1 MRFLIS
7 WTLFQCI
14 LSHGTFKM
22 KWKLAISTAVSPG
35 HALGYLTCPLTLNP
49 VRRLPFG
56 HWVPIFRYGNVH
68 SSHNSGLWGAGPS
81 WLKKA
86 MGFLGFHIRY
96 MVLKIRPQFNSRG
109 MLLLLMHYIF
119 LVKFSIPLWIKP
131 MMDYLKDEL
140 KSALLVAV

>member
-1 MRFLIS
+1 
-7 WTLFQCI
+7 
-14 LSHGTFKM
+14 
-22 KWKLAISTAVSPG
+22 
-35 HALGYLTCPLTLNP
+35 
-49 VRRLPFG
+49 
-56 HWVPIFRYGNVH
+56 
-68 SSHNSGLWGAGPS
+68 
-81 WLKKA
+81 
-86 MGFLGFHIRY
+86 

>member
-1 MRFLIS
+1 
-7 WTLFQCI
+7 
-14 LSHGTFKM
+14 
-22 KWKLAISTAVSPG
+22 
-35 HALGYLTCPLTLNP
+35 
-49 VRRLPFG
+49 
-56 HWVPIFRYGNVH
+56 
-68 SSHNSGLWGAGPS
+68 
-81 WLKKA
+81 

-131 MMDYLKDEL
+131 TMDYLKDEL